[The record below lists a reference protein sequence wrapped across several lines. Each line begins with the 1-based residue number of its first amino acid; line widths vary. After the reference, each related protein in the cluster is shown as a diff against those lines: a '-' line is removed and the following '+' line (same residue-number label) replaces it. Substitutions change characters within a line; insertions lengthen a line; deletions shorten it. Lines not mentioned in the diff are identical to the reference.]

1 MEKKTIRYMKKKL
14 IWALGAIL
22 VISGA
27 TDMQAQTLRGT
38 VTDALTGEPL
48 IGATVRVVEL
58 DGAAA
63 VADVDGNYK
72 IDVKQPGRYTVES
85 RFIGYEPSIQKE
97 VQVVGVKEVVLD
109 IVLRENA
116 NELTEVVVKPR
127 VNKMATVNP
136 TALVGGVMLSMEEA
150 SRFAGGGNDP
160 ARLVTAYAG
169 VSGQSDGNGIS
180 VYGNAPHTMQYR
192 LEGVEIFTP
201 NHFSDLYGA
210 GFGMVSA
217 LNANVIGNSDFFTS
231 AFNANYSNS
240 ISGVFDMR
248 MRAGNNAKHEN
259 ILQVGTVSEE
269 LTLEGPLSRKSN
281 SSYIFNYRYGFT
293 SLASKLGI
301 LNVLGTDFDFMDFS
315 LKLNFP
321 TKRAGTFSV
330 FGLGFYDKADDQ
342 EPELEDVHSIY
353 DVSDQHFKMWN
364 LVAGASHRIHLGNEW
379 TWRTTLAYNMQHDN
393 LDTGYRYFD
402 QDAAG
407 AITRFTGGEA
417 PFYYLKQNEDR
428 LTLNTELSK
437 QVTPK
442 WLTQVGGE
450 YSQRFFNIAF
460 RQADAPYQPVPV
472 APLYDVS
479 DNTGLGNL
487 HWSNVIKPTD
497 KFSLNVG
504 IAANYFVLAKDF
516 SLEPRASLKWEP
528 DAKNSFALGYGLH
541 SMVEKLDT
549 YFLRDNNGRLVN
561 NNLKMGKAHHLL
573 ATYTHQFT
581 DNLNLRVNAY
591 YQYGFDTPVSADPTR
606 TYCVV
611 NRENIYVDEPLVNE
625 GNTRNYGADVTLE
638 HYMTRGYFGQANVS
652 LYRSEYRAQDKVWHR
667 QMYDRG
673 YMLKLLGGKE
683 WMVGSR
689 KQNVFNISVKY
700 TLQGGLRHTPIDLP
714 ATIANGINAD
724 EPVFI
729 QSQAM
734 SLQYDPVNLVDLT
747 VSYKWN
753 KKKVSHTLAFEG
765 VNMLMTETPYAERYD
780 FALQRLRYDKS
791 GISLPNIFYRLDF

>member
-1 MEKKTIRYMKKKL
+1 MNKSIRL
-14 IWALGAIL
+14 LTLTVALL
-22 VISGA
+22 CGA
-27 TDMQAQTLRGT
+27 TALQSQTLRGT

-48 IGATVRVVEL
+48 TGATVQVVEL
-58 DGAAA
+58 DGAAT
-63 VADVDGNYK
+63 VADLDGNYR
-72 IDVKQPGRYTVES
+72 IDVKQPGRYTIET

-97 VQVVGVKEVVLD
+97 VQIVGVKEVVLD
-109 IVLRENA
+109 ILLRENA

-150 SRFAGGGNDP
+150 CRFAGGGNDP

-240 ISGVFDMR
+240 VSGVFDMK
-248 MRAGNNAKHEN
+248 MRSGNNGKHEN

-269 LTLEGPLSRKSN
+269 LTAEGPLSRKSH

-321 TKRAGTFSV
+321 TKRAGTFSI

-342 EPELEDVHSIY
+342 VPELEDVHSIY
-353 DVSDQHFKMWN
+353 DVSDQHFKMWS
-364 LVAGASHRIHLGNEW
+364 LVAGASHKIHLGNKW
-379 TWRTTLAYNMQHDN
+379 TWRTTLAYNMQHDK
-393 LDTGYRYFD
+393 LDTDYRYFD
-402 QDAAG
+402 QDATG
-407 AITRFTGGEA
+407 GITHFTGQEA

-428 LTLNTELSK
+428 LILNTELSK

-450 YSQRFFNIAF
+450 YSQRFFSISF

-472 APLYDVS
+472 SPLYDVS

-497 KFSLNVG
+497 HFSLNIG
-504 IAANYFVLAKDF
+504 IAANYFVLSEDF
-516 SLEPRASLKWEP
+516 SLEPRVSLKWEP
-528 DAKNSFALGYGLH
+528 DAKNSFAVGYGLH

-549 YFLRDNNGRLVN
+549 YFLRAGDGRLVN
-561 NNLKMGKAHHLL
+561 KNLKMGKAHHLL

-581 DNLNLRVNAY
+581 DNLNLRLNAY
-591 YQYGFDTPVSADPTR
+591 YQYGFDTPVSADPLR

-638 HYMTRGYFGQANVS
+638 HYMKDGYFGQANFS
-652 LYRSEYRAQDKVWHR
+652 LYRSEYRAQDNVWHH

-689 KQNVFNISVKY
+689 KQNVFNISLKY
-700 TLQGGLRHTPIDLP
+700 TLQGGLRHTPIDLA

-724 EPVFI
+724 KPVFI
-729 QSQAM
+729 QQQAM

-753 KKKVSHTLAFEG
+753 CRRVSHTLAFEG
-765 VNMLMTETPYAERYD
+765 VNILMTETPYAERYD
-780 FALQRLRYDKS
+780 FALQKLRYDKS
-791 GISLPNIFYRLDF
+791 GISLPNIYYRLDF